1 MGHDRGGGGVSANL
15 ATARVALDAVR
26 ALLHT
31 SRMAVIDEPRKWSEI
46 PVGKEHTGEFLTV
59 LWTQQ
64 VFRVVRQHL
73 ALLSRFAADAAYLA
87 STGDHERL
95 EMLVRT
101 GPSHWGEHPEVIA
114 AADAAWER
122 GEGVRLG
129 DKR

>member
-1 MGHDRGGGGVSANL
+1 VRANVKIAL
-15 ATARVALDAVR
+15 VALDAITG
-26 ALLHT
+26 LLHKA
-31 SRMAVIDEPRKWSEI
+31 RVAVHAEPRAWE
-46 PVGKEHTGEFLTV
+46 PMPLGAERTQEYLTV

-64 VFRVVRQHL
+64 VIRTTTQHL
-73 ALLSRFAADAAYLA
+73 ALLSKFCADAARLA
-87 STGDHERL
+87 SDCDASRL

-101 GPSHWGEHPEVIA
+101 GPSHWGDNADLIA